1 MNVLP
6 LLIMF
11 FTTFSTPSYEL
22 NLMTVPAS
30 KPYFWLFLMYLNNHP
45 SLDVTWPLGTM
56 SLS

>member
-45 SLDVTWPLGTM
+45 SLDVT
-56 SLS
+56 